1 MGRPITDLTGR
12 RFGRLTVLSQS
23 PNRYVPGGNVQW
35 YCKCDCGATIEV
47 RGDNLLRGHTNS
59 CGCLRQDGMRSV
71 RINRNMPKLDL
82 RGEKFG
88 RLTAIA
94 PTYRRDATKSVIWK
108 CKCDCGKTIYVGAS
122 NLRSGN
128 TNSCGC
134 LRREGMAKRSNKRA
148 ANFIDMKGS
157 RFGKLLVVAPT
168 YRREPSNGTVIW
180 KCKCDCGKTTYVN
193 GNALRF
199 GNAMSCGCLKK
210 EKKPLIGRNGFDI
223 TGKRFGRLTAIKP
236 TRERDIHGSIIWK
249 CKCDCGKIKFV
260 GASQLCAGNVKSCGC
275 LRVEHCTKMGKARRK
290 SIA

>member
-23 PNRYVPGGNVQW
+23 PNRYIPGGNVQW

-108 CKCDCGKTIYVGAS
+108 CKCDCGKTTYVGAS

-128 TNSCGC
+128 TKSCGC
-134 LRREGMAKRSNKRA
+134 LNIKRTKSRRGRKVENL
-148 ANFIDMKGS
+148 KGK
-157 RFGKLLVVAPT
+157 RFGRLTVVAST
-168 YRREPSNGTVIW
+168 FLREPANKSAIW

-193 GNALRF
+193 SDALK
-199 GNAMSCGCLKK
+199 S
-210 EKKPLIGRNGFDI
+210 GR
-223 TGKRFGRLTAIKP
+223 T
-236 TRERDIHGSIIWK
+236 
-249 CKCDCGKIKFV
+249 
-260 GASQLCAGNVKSCGC
+260 KSCGC
-275 LRVEHCTKMGKARRK
+275 LRVENCSKVGKARWK
-290 SIA
+290 ISA